1 MLPTVKKL
9 DPKKTFIFENGKSFT
24 FKDLEIMPI
33 STFHDCASGCGFV
46 ISGDKKISLLTD
58 TGWVN
63 ADAMEKMDGSE
74 LFYLESNHDVD
85 MLMQGTYP
93 YQTKQRILST
103 KGHLS
108 NENAGE
114 VLSMILKKKKEK
126 ILLGHLSADNN
137 LPDLALKTI
146 NDLLLQ
152 DHKEESVDY
161 TIDVAPR
168 FSPSEVF
175 EL

>member
-1 MLPTVKKL
+1 M
-9 DPKKTFIFENGKSFT
+9 N
-24 FKDLEIMPI
+24 
-33 STFHDCASGCGFV
+33 
-46 ISGDKKISLLTD
+46 
-58 TGWVN
+58 
-63 ADAMEKMDGSE
+63 
-74 LFYLESNHDVD
+74 
-85 MLMQGTYP
+85 GTYP